1 MQIGIYPDINSLS
14 HEAAQFIVRLA
25 NEAIVTRG
33 RSLLWV
39 GALFRLFRRGGFGG
53 GRSGGGGASGR

>member
-1 MQIGIYPDINSLS
+1 MLFRSVFDWRAFAIIVAVFIG
-14 HEAAQFIVRLA
+14 V
-25 NEAIVTRG
+25 AIVTRG